1 MKSSQRRSEKL
12 VVSPPKFK
20 TMNCKFLSCS
30 LAGLFLVAFFSSS
43 TIVQA
48 QAPVP
53 PIPMELM
60 FGNDRLDF
68 QLVVKR
74 NFTQQSK
81 FSVLAIAAF
90 SENYGKEKQ
99 LGDALVIPF
108 QLNYALGKS
117 GLSLVAAG
125 EANSVAGFGTA
136 LGLSHSKASK
146 EILAISVLSYQL
158 SSAQNIKFFGLY
170 EYKPALTEKLSI
182 YSRLQVTYNQGMAEG
197 FHNRSFLYLRAGLK
211 KGPFGFGVGANFD
224 AYGPS
229 KVARENYGI
238 FTRWE
243 F

>member
-1 MKSSQRRSEKL
+1 MKSSQKHSEKL
-12 VVSPPKFK
+12 VFLPPKIK
-20 TMNCKFLSCS
+20 VMKSKFLSCS
-30 LAGLFLVAFFSSS
+30 LAVSFLIAFFSIS

-48 QAPVP
+48 QTPVP
-53 PIPMELM
+53 PLPIELM
-60 FGNDRLDF
+60 FGNERLDF

-74 NFTQQSK
+74 NFSPQSK
-81 FSVLAIAAF
+81 FSILAIAAF
-90 SENYGKEKQ
+90 SENYAKEKR

-125 EANSVAGFGTA
+125 EANSVAGFGTS
-136 LGLSHSKASK
+136 LGLSHSKATK
-146 EILAISVLSYQL
+146 EILAITVLSYEL
-158 SSAQNIKFFGLY
+158 SSDQNLKFFGLY

-182 YSRLQVTYNQGMAEG
+182 YSRLQLNYNQGMAEG
-197 FHNRSFLYLRAGLK
+197 FHNRSFIYLRAGLK
-211 KGPFGFGVGANFD
+211 KGPFGFGLGANFD

-229 KVARENYGI
+229 KVARENYGV

>member
-1 MKSSQRRSEKL
+1 MKS
-12 VVSPPKFK
+12 
-20 TMNCKFLSCS
+20 MFLSCC
-30 LAGLFLVAFFSSS
+30 LAGFFLVALFFST

-74 NFTQQSK
+74 NFSPKSK

-90 SENYGKEKQ
+90 AENYGKEKQ

-125 EANSVAGFGTA
+125 EANSVAGFGTS

-146 EILAISVLSYQL
+146 EILAITVLSYDL
-158 SSAQNIKFFGLY
+158 SSDQNLKFFGLY

-182 YSRLQVTYNQGMAEG
+182 YSRLQLNYNQGMADG
-197 FHNRSFLYLRAGLK
+197 FHNRSFIYLRAGLK
-211 KGPFGFGVGANFD
+211 KGPFGFGLGANFD
-224 AYGPS
+224 AYGPE
-229 KVARENYGI
+229 KTARENYGV

>member
-1 MKSSQRRSEKL
+1 MKSTSS
-12 VVSPPKFK
+12 
-20 TMNCKFLSCS
+20 SCT
-30 LAGLFLVAFFSSS
+30 LAVFFFIFFFSIS
-43 TIVQA
+43 TFVQA
-48 QAPVP
+48 QAPIP
-53 PIPMELM
+53 PLPMELM

-68 QLVVKR
+68 QMVVKR
-74 NFTQQSK
+74 NFTPQSK

-99 LGDALVIPF
+99 LGDAIVIPF
-108 QLNYALGKS
+108 QINYALGKS
-117 GLSLVAAG
+117 GLSLVAGG
-125 EANSVAGFGTA
+125 EANSVAGFGTS

-158 SSAQNIKFFGLY
+158 SSAQNLKFFGLY
-170 EYKPALTEKLSI
+170 EYKPALTEKLSL
-182 YSRLQVTYNQGMAEG
+182 YSRLQLTYNQGMAEG

-211 KGPFGFGVGANFD
+211 KGPLGFGLGANFD

-229 KVARENYGI
+229 KVARENYGV